1 MNCRKAVGIISIILG
16 VVLCVGLITYQ
27 YIHCVDMWNN
37 TYKNREYT
45 SALEY
50 FLEVSNGAI
59 FISVAA
65 GVILV
70 ITGGGFLGRSVLMN
84 PGGIVAFGL
93 ILLGAAICAIGIS
106 VNLAHFYE
114 RYQGFAEH
122 GYYDSFWHYY
132 WAVGKANAFFSVVC
146 GGIPIAAGILL
157 IRKM

>member
-1 MNCRKAVGIISIILG
+1 MQIEPLIKHRPEEYAYCSHCNTRQKQPS
-16 VVLCVGLITYQ
+16 GL
-27 YIHCVDMWNN
+27 
-37 TYKNREYT
+37 

-50 FLEVSNGAI
+50 FFEVSNGAI
-59 FISVAA
+59 FISVVA

-146 GGIPIAAGILL
+146 GGIPVIAGAWL
-157 IRKM
+157 IHKK